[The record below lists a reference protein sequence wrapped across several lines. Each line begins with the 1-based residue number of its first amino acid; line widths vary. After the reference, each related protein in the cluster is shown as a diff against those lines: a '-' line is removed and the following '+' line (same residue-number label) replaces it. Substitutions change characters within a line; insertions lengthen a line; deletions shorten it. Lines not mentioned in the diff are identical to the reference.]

1 MGLISLAA
9 DVLGGGWNALKGSVQ
24 SSLWKEYFESG
35 DMSDG
40 ILMKRAEK
48 IIVSGG
54 KNTKADDNLIS
65 SGSGID
71 VQEGQCM
78 ILVENGKIVE
88 DRKSVV

>member
-48 IIVSGG
+48 IIGNAFSLLLI
-54 KNTKADDNLIS
+54 KNWFS
-65 SGSGID
+65 
-71 VQEGQCM
+71 
-78 ILVENGKIVE
+78 
-88 DRKSVV
+88 